1 MTREERK
8 IDKKESIINSAKTL
22 ILENGYQKITVE
34 DITNNINIA
43 KGSFY
48 TYFASKEDLLNGML
62 EEILKNAENRKEE
75 ILSKKYTL
83 EEAILYSVESRF
95 NVDENKIKTMLIILS
110 LTYNF
115 EKLCLRTRKKLISIR
130 DKNIETWLEII
141 ENEFGTE
148 GKEINEEY
156 AILVEEILFSA
167 LKKNLYYSEMEE
179 EVGMY
184 TKDIDLVYKRGNT
197 EKIKKEIK
205 FIYRIILNI
214 LKGER

>member
-34 DITNNINIA
+34 DITNNIKIA

-115 EKLCLRTRKKLISIR
+115 EKLCLKTRKKLISIR
-130 DKNIETWLEII
+130 DKNIETWVKII
-141 ENEFGTE
+141 EKEFGTE
-148 GKEINEEY
+148 RKEINEEY
-156 AILVEEILFSA
+156 AILIEEILFSA
-167 LKKNLYYSEMEE
+167 LKKNLYYSEIEE